1 VFYANGRLWRT
12 LSYDGTG
19 NAPWKTLAIAT
30 DDYDQIALGQFD
42 SAAGADV
49 LYPRCF

>member
-1 VFYANGRLWRT
+1 M

-30 DDYDQIALGQFD
+30 EDYDQIALGQFD